1 MLKTMIIILKMHSI
15 LNILITNLTFVT
27 NVLANR
33 VLKLGI
39 TYQIIKV
46 VKISIHSRQLIISDY
61 NKIF

>member
-1 MLKTMIIILKMHSI
+1 MIIILEMHSI

-39 TYQIIKV
+39 TYQIILKV